1 MSVMNDLDLQCQDLQ
16 ESMTLFAD
24 GEALPEEVAL
34 IVVEQ
39 LVYQRLPVMTWGA
52 ALPYM
57 IRWVYDELEL
67 TPATRH

>member
-39 LVYQRLPVMTWGA
+39 LVYQRLPVMTWEA

-57 IRWVYDELEL
+57 IRWVYDKLEL